1 MMALDIPTSSRRS
14 HKLLS
19 EDRSGKTLQEINN
32 SWIQWNNTSRFV
44 LLIITNKRG
53 YNCGTIKKMC
63 PHFMI
68 QIAIRQA
75 YRTCCP

>member
-1 MMALDIPTSSRRS
+1 MALDIPTSSRRS

-44 LLIITNKRG
+44 LLIITNKSG
-53 YNCGTIKKMC
+53 YNCGTI
-63 PHFMI
+63 
-68 QIAIRQA
+68 
-75 YRTCCP
+75 